1 MNRFL
6 EKIRSKYPLPVIVV
20 YLLMGGEFASGQDY
34 QSRIYNAYLLKNM
47 DSWKEVMVEMESN
60 YQITED
66 KDLLYDII
74 EVEYGYIAYC
84 ISVKRRK
91 EAREV
96 LERAVGYV
104 NLILVNDE
112 KNPRIFSLQ
121 GALYGFRVY
130 LEPFRAIKNRN
141 RSIEANQMAIGL
153 GPDEPQAWMEKA
165 NIAFYTPAILGGSKK
180 RAVPLYEKAVRLF
193 ELTPERTRQNWIYL
207 NCLAG
212 LGIAYEKAGQIRDAD
227 VVYRKLLEL
236 EPSFSWVR
244 DDLYPQFLEN
254 HSMN

>member
-1 MNRFL
+1 MM
-6 EKIRSKYPLPVIVV
+6 S
-20 YLLMGGEFASGQDY
+20 GGLASGQDY

-47 DSWKEVMVEMESN
+47 DSWKEVMEEMVEQ
-60 YQITED
+60 YKVTPD
-66 KDLLYDII
+66 KELLYEII

-112 KNPRIFSLQ
+112 KNPRIYSLQ
-121 GALYGFRVY
+121 GAFDGFRVY

-180 RAVPLYEKAVRLF
+180 RVVPLYEKAVRLF
-193 ELTPERTRQNWIYL
+193 ESAPERTVQNWIYL
-207 NCLAG
+207 NCLTG
-212 LGIAYEKAGQIRDAD
+212 LAIAYEKTGEIGKAGVIF
-227 VVYRKLLEL
+227 RKLLEI
-236 EPSFSWVR
+236 EPNFSWVR
-244 DDLYPQFLEN
+244 DDLYPRFLEN
-254 HSMN
+254 HSQN

>member
-1 MNRFL
+1 
-6 EKIRSKYPLPVIVV
+6 
-20 YLLMGGEFASGQDY
+20 
-34 QSRIYNAYLLKNM
+34 
-47 DSWKEVMVEMESN
+47 
-60 YQITED
+60 
-66 KDLLYDII
+66 
-74 EVEYGYIAYC
+74 
-84 ISVKRRK
+84 
-91 EAREV
+91 
-96 LERAVGYV
+96 
-104 NLILVNDE
+104 
-112 KNPRIFSLQ
+112 
-121 GALYGFRVY
+121 
-130 LEPFRAIKNRN
+130 
-141 RSIEANQMAIGL
+141 MAIGL